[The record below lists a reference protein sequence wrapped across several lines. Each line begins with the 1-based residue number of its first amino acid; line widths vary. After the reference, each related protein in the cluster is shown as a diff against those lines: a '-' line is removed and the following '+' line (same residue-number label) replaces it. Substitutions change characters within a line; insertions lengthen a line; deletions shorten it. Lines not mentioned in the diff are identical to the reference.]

1 MGKYPHALIGHYV
14 IRGYMLE
21 ISAQNINRL
30 ISALK
35 SELTLFTTDQL
46 MLFLASSLSTFNQIP
61 PFTNFTFE
69 DTEFINEFRDLI
81 LKGAEI
87 SGLAAQELI
96 EKGKDFPVVDLGF
109 QPPSVSDILN
119 TQHSADLIN
128 WEAEVK
134 RIKRALYM

>member
-1 MGKYPHALIGHYV
+1 MRLLWHY
-14 IRGYMLE
+14 IMLD
-21 ISAQNINRL
+21 ISAQNINTF
-30 ISALK
+30 ISDLK
-35 SELTLFTTDQL
+35 SEKLTLFTTYQL
-46 MLFLASSLSTFNQIP
+46 MLFLTFSLSIFNQIP

-69 DTEFINEFRDLI
+69 DTEFINEFRELI

-119 TQHSADLIN
+119 TQHSAEFAD
-128 WEAEVK
+128 WQEEVK
-134 RIKRALYM
+134 HTKTCNICALRKGS